1 LQTQLFCIIA
11 NIGDVSTPTEA
22 ISEKKFG
29 RKRISPAVVAFALT
43 IGVMTFAEK
52 LRALKGDRSHAEIA
66 RLFGG
71 SPQGVQ
77 NWASGRSIPR
87 ADYGVRL
94 AAALGVPAEWLFDDS
109 QDWPPPP
116 TEDQQIVAAVRAAVG
131 DTANLTDYEREIISE
146 ARRLGA
152 MARGELRGYLAG
164 LSARDG
170 LSDDE
175 IRAAADK
182 HLGTLPRKREA

>member
-1 LQTQLFCIIA
+1 M
-11 NIGDVSTPTEA
+11 D
-22 ISEKKFG
+22 
-29 RKRISPAVVAFALT
+29 FAQ
-43 IGVMTFAEK
+43 K
-52 LRALKGDRSHAEIA
+52 LRRLRDGRPDHAIA
-66 RLFGG
+66 EASGC
-71 SPQGVQ
+71 SPGAVQ
-77 NWASGRSIPR
+77 KWASGRSIPR

>member
-1 LQTQLFCIIA
+1 MGCSTQ
-11 NIGDVSTPTEA
+11 
-22 ISEKKFG
+22 
-29 RKRISPAVVAFALT
+29 AVQ
-43 IGVMTFAEK
+43 K
-52 LRALKGDRSHAEIA
+52 WS
-66 RLFGG
+66 
-71 SPQGVQ
+71 
-77 NWASGRSIPR
+77 SGKSIPR

-116 TEDQQIVAAVRAAVG
+116 TEDQQIVAAVRAAMGGAVS
-131 DTANLTDYEREIISE
+131 LTEAEQEIIAE
-146 ARRLGA
+146 ARRLSP

-175 IRAAADK
+175 IRAAAEK
-182 HLGTLPRKREA
+182 HLGQARKRRQ